1 MQLESPTTMKS
12 HVTRVVR
19 AAQRKNA
26 HVSAYIRLAVV
37 AVLLVSLMPVRD
49 EFPWSSLPVVILS
62 GYGAIGLLSLALAQ
76 AGVFRPWLPWAYATL
91 DVSIL
96 VTLLTL
102 LTDLHG
108 IPLRDAFR
116 VPGAAMIF
124 LFLAQA
130 ALRYQPALV
139 LYTAA
144 LYVASWAVL
153 VIGFGGHG
161 AAPTPIPSGADLPLH
176 VEYLRLVITVLV
188 ALILGL
194 VAYRTRKLLQS
205 SIVEARSKSNLAKY
219 LPANL
224 VREMADNGIH
234 LIEESRRQVVAV
246 LFIDIRNFTGM
257 SENMGPGAVT
267 KLLTEFRRRMTR
279 VVLSH
284 GGTLDKFIG
293 DAIMVEFGIPEPSK
307 SDAHDAL
314 LCGVDMLRG
323 LRSWNMERAS
333 LKLPPVEAGIGLHYG
348 EVVAGA
354 LGDEARLEYTVIG
367 DTVNTAE
374 RIERVT
380 RQANVPMLVSEALRE
395 AAGEWPPG
403 VTCTAL
409 PPQGLRG
416 REQPINLY
424 AIGFAKDFL
433 DRSIARPDSQV
444 EQQT

>member
-1 MQLESPTTMKS
+1 MKS

-19 AAQRKNA
+19 AAQRRNER
-26 HVSAYIRLAVV
+26 VSAFIRIAVFV
-37 AVLLVSLMPVRD
+37 VLLTSLIPVRD
-49 EFPWSSLPVVILS
+49 EFPWSSLPVTILS

-76 AGVFRPWLPWAYATL
+76 AGVFRPWFPWAYATL

-130 ALRYQPALV
+130 ALRYQSALV

-144 LYVASWAVL
+144 LYVASWVVL
-153 VIGFGGHG
+153 VIGFGERGS
-161 AAPTPIPSGADLPLH
+161 AQMSTPSGADLPLH

-188 ALILGL
+188 ALILAL
-194 VAYRTRKLLQS
+194 VTYRTRKLLQS

-234 LIEESRRQVVAV
+234 LIEESRRQIVAV

-257 SENMGPGAVT
+257 SENMDPSAVT
-267 KLLTEFRRRMTR
+267 DLLTEFRRRMTQ
-279 VVLSH
+279 VILSH

-293 DAIMVEFGIPEPSK
+293 DAIMVEFGIPEPSE
-307 SDAHDAL
+307 SDARDAL
-314 LCGVDMLRG
+314 LCGVGMLRVLG
-323 LRSWNMERAS
+323 LWNTERAS
-333 LKLPPVEAGIGLHYG
+333 LGLAPVEAGIGAHLG
-348 EVVAGA
+348 EVIAGA
-354 LGDEARLEYTVIG
+354 LGDAARLEYTVIG
-367 DTVNTAE
+367 DTVNIAE
-374 RIERVT
+374 RIEHLT
-380 RQANVPMLVSEALRE
+380 RQANVPMLVSEALFD
-395 AAGEWPPG
+395 ATGEIPPN

-409 PPQGLRG
+409 PPQALRG
-416 REQPINLY
+416 REKPIGAY
-424 AIGFAKDFL
+424 AIRPSEDFL
-433 DRSIARPDSQV
+433 D
-444 EQQT
+444 